1 LFLRRPVWQT
11 LDVTIVETPDDELE
25 ANIRTNVRLALA
37 LHDMTSVELARRI
50 NVSAATFSQKLT
62 GARRFTAT
70 ELLRLC
76 EVLNIAPAAIVRRVD
91 VGFQNWK
98 FLRAGVTT
106 PQARRV
112 AA

>member
-1 LFLRRPVWQT
+1 VSL
-11 LDVTIVETPDDELE
+11 VETPDDELE
-25 ANIRTNVRLALA
+25 ANIRRNVRLALA
-37 LHDMTSVELARRI
+37 LHDMTSTDLAGRI
-50 NVSAATFSQKLT
+50 GVSAATFSQKLT

-76 EVLNIAPAAIVRRVD
+76 EVLNIAPTTIVGRVE

-98 FLRAGVTT
+98 FLIPGATAD
-106 PQARRV
+106 QARAV